1 MFCLIRVPGGALCY
15 IIRALTYAAHFPMQL
30 HLGIAPSG
38 SLTLLPTD
46 SASGLAVAS
55 DALAD
60 KAVEQIHRV
69 FSKQGE
75 LPALFELAA
84 RRGAVL
90 PPAYAFW
97 QNFGSRWLRER
108 CALNS
113 AEADGNPLPPL
124 SAEHAQSLVESAPP
138 MPGAEYLSPECLQ
151 QKWVA
156 LDGWMLQ
163 QLESFNFGDYL
174 QKHAPE
180 WHVAGQLYFHL
191 AENPQDETLPFA
203 FIATWQPQGD
213 ENKGR
218 HLPLGR
224 ALELYSGQQQKV
236 LLRELL
242 EPVQLA
248 AESSP
253 FVAGLIE
260 DRVIYRPQA
269 WSAAQAWQFL
279 QEVPLLQNCGVIV
292 RLPDWWRKRPRP
304 LVKASLRSAEKSLVG
319 AESLLNFDVSV
330 VLDGQKLTQREWQR
344 LMKSESGLVRLKGQW
359 VEVDAEKLS
368 QAMEQME
375 ALAVSANTQGLGFV
389 EGMRLLAGATAD
401 LREHRESLESEPWR
415 FIEADGDLARKL
427 KQMRQPSELKTTLP
441 SAALKATLRP
451 YQQTGARWLWHLNQL
466 GLGACL
472 ADDMGLGK
480 TIQVISLL
488 LMLKKK
494 RIGMP
499 CILIVPTSLLGNWK
513 GEIEKFAPSLKAVFV
528 HRAMTGQD
536 ELKALKKTGLADTDI
551 VLTSYGTL
559 PRQKWLLDIQW
570 HTAIL
575 DEAQAI
581 KNAGTT
587 QSKTVKKLRSTARI
601 ALTGTPVENRLSDL
615 WSLFDYINPGLLGGA
630 KQFAEFAKAL
640 ERRSSAQYAPLRKL
654 VQPYILRRLKTDKRV
669 IDDLPDKTELTAWC
683 GLAPRQAVMYQSAVE
698 EMADR
703 LQTIDGIQR
712 RGVVLSF
719 MSRFKQICNHPS
731 QVTGDGSYDL
741 ADSGKLQRLSE
752 LCDEIS
758 ARQEKVLVFT
768 QFRELCQPLQ
778 RFLTERFKRQ
788 GLMLHGGTPPK
799 RRQQLVAEFQ
809 ADGGPPFFVISLKA
823 GGTGLNLTAAS
834 HVIHFDRWWNPA
846 VENQATDRAF
856 RIGQQRNVLVH
867 KFVCRGTIEEQVD
880 EMIRQ
885 KSSMAEE
892 LLSGGAESKIT
903 ELDDAALLELVSL
916 NLDTAVA
923 EATS

>member
-1 MFCLIRVPGGALCY
+1 MISPINSAPK
-15 IIRALTYAAHFPMQL
+15 IAMHL
-30 HLGIAPSG
+30 HLGITPSG
-38 SLTLLPTD
+38 SLTLLPAD
-46 SASGLAVAS
+46 SVSGSFAAP
-55 DALAD
+55 DAA
-60 KAVEQIHRV
+60 AVESVEKIHKV
-69 FSKQGE
+69 FNRQGE
-75 LPALFELAA
+75 LPALFALAA
-84 RRGAVL
+84 RRNAVL
-90 PPAYAFW
+90 PPAYNFW
-97 QNFGSRWLRER
+97 KIFTSRWLRER
-108 CALNS
+108 CALTATE
-113 AEADGNPLPPL
+113 AESTPLPPL
-124 SAEHAQSLVESAPP
+124 SSEHTKSLVESAPP
-138 MPGAEYLSPECLQ
+138 MPGAEYLSGECLQ
-151 QKWVA
+151 QKWEA
-156 LDGWMLQ
+156 LDAWLLG
-163 QLESFNFGDYL
+163 QLESISFSDYL

-191 AENPQDETLPFA
+191 AENPQDENLPFA
-203 FIATWQPQGD
+203 FIATWQPQGP
-213 ENKGR
+213 ENQGK

-224 ALELYSGQQQKV
+224 ALEIYSGKQQKA

-260 DRVIYRPQA
+260 NKVIYRPQA
-269 WSAAQAWQFL
+269 WSAPQAWQFL
-279 QEVPLLQNCGVIV
+279 QEVPLLKNCGVIV
-292 RLPDWWRKRPRP
+292 RLPDWWQKRPRP
-304 LVKASLRSAEKSLVG
+304 LVKASMRTAEESMFG
-319 AESLLNFDVSV
+319 ADQLLNFDISV
-330 VLDGQKLTQREWQR
+330 VLDGKKLTQREWQR
-344 LMKSESGLVRLKGQW
+344 LMKSETGLVRLKGKW
-359 VEVDAEKLS
+359 VEVDAEKLA
-368 QAMEQME
+368 QAMDQMQ
-375 ALAVSANTQGLGFV
+375 ALAANAHGVGFV

-401 LREHRESLESEPWR
+401 LRQNDKNLESEAWR
-415 FIEADGDLARKL
+415 FIEADGKLAETL
-427 KQMRQPSELKTTLP
+427 KKMRQPGELKTALP
-441 SAALKATLRP
+441 GAALKATLRP

-480 TIQVISLL
+480 TIQVIALI

-494 RIGMP
+494 RVDMP
-499 CILIVPTSLLGNWK
+499 CILVVPTSLLGNWK
-513 GEIEKFAPSLKAVFV
+513 AEVEKFAPSLKAVFV
-528 HRAMTGQD
+528 HRAMTALE
-536 ELKALKKTGLADTDI
+536 ELKTLKKSGLAGSDI

-587 QSKTVKKLRSTARI
+587 QSKTVKKLKSRARI

-615 WSLFDYINPGLLGGA
+615 WSLFDFINPGLLGSV
-630 KQFAEFAKAL
+630 KEFANFAKSL
-640 ERRSSAQYAPLRKL
+640 EQRSTEQYAPLRKL

-683 GLAPRQAVMYQSAVE
+683 GLSSRQAVMYQSAVE
-698 EMADR
+698 EMAER
-703 LQTIDGIQR
+703 LDTVDGIQR

-719 MSRFKQICNHPS
+719 MMRFKQICNHPS
-731 QVTGDGSYDL
+731 QVLGDGGYDL

-752 LCDEIS
+752 LCDEIN

-778 RFLTERFKRQ
+778 RFLTERFSRK
-788 GLMLHGGTPPK
+788 GLMLHGGTQPK

-809 ADGGPPFFVISLKA
+809 ADNGPPFFVISLKA

-846 VENQATDRAF
+846 VENQATDRAY

-867 KFVCRGTIEEQVD
+867 KFVCRGTIEERVD

-892 LLSGGAESKIT
+892 LLSGGAESKLT
-903 ELDDAALLELVSL
+903 ELNDSELLKLVSL
-916 NLDTAVA
+916 NLKTASA
-923 EATS
+923 EAVS